1 PGCVTTFNGA
11 DFKIA
16 AAPYDHEDFV
26 MELITSRM
34 FHPGLINRVG
44 LLLCLLLAMQVW
56 AEDSQAPNVAPP
68 SSSSPAP
75 DAPPVLT
82 PIPREPMAVPAIPD
96 HPAGHGTSEEAL
108 ERHIAE
114 QISRNIE
121 QEFGNA
127 FGSGD
132 NLSTALLIPLFAI
145 VFTFG
150 GPIILIIALMM
161 MHYRARARRER
172 QQSENIAQ
180 LLAAGKDVPLELL
193 RGDEAS
199 SAVAEDNLRKG
210 VKNIGIGTGLLIFL
224 TLFLGI
230 GIGSVGFIMI
240 GLGISQLVVWKL
252 ADNKTAQH
260 KPQD

>member
-1 PGCVTTFNGA
+1 
-11 DFKIA
+11 
-16 AAPYDHEDFV
+16 
-26 MELITSRM
+26 MELIASRM
-34 FHPGLINRVG
+34 FHTGLINRIG

-56 AEDSQAPNVAPP
+56 AEESQTPDITPP
-68 SSSSPAP
+68 ASSAPAP
-75 DAPPVLT
+75 TLA
-82 PIPREPMAVPAIPD
+82 PIPSEPMAVPAIPGNPND
-96 HPAGHGTSEEAL
+96 HNINEAAL

-114 QISRNIE
+114 QISRNVE
-121 QEFGNA
+121 QEFGKA

-161 MHYRARARRER
+161 MHYRAKARRER

-252 ADNKTAQH
+252 ADNKTAHQ
-260 KPQD
+260 KIQD